1 MVLLVNTLAA
11 DEKYPVLNRNN
22 LRIPFQ
28 MQLHH
33 KKKTFSQYFHAF
45 LKSTLSC
52 KHFQEKDDPHRFC
65 ISEITYS
72 ENVVRWMSQK
82 SNFRGPFDKQHGKR
96 AKALSKPA
104 SQHLYYIDWSLA
116 NQLSWK
122 KFLLLTCKILVLLV
136 NTFACDGKYTVLNQD
151 NLMISIKMQL
161 SKKKIPFFWILRCIF
176 QN

>member
-1 MVLLVNTLAA
+1 
-11 DEKYPVLNRNN
+11 
-22 LRIPFQ
+22 
-28 MQLHH
+28 MQLSL
-33 KKKTFSQYFHAF
+33 KQNTFSPFLASILKCRLNFEYFET
-45 LKSTLSC
+45 KV
-52 KHFQEKDDPHRFC
+52 DPQRFC
-65 ISEITYS
+65 FSEITYS

-104 SQHLYYIDWSLA
+104 SQHLYYIDWSLP

-136 NTFACDGKYTVLNQD
+136 NTFACDGKYPVLNQD

-161 SKKKIPFFWILRCIF
+161 SKKKYPFSEFCAAFFKIRLNFEYFEKKRWRS
-176 QN
+176 